1 MFKCEDNLVLSVLPI
16 GGSSS
21 GVLKIYICVCIYFV
35 SVYTIYVYVFVDSKF
50 YGKSNLKCLNFL
62 SGKRLYAPNISG
74 RLLCFITVFYQLIE
88 EEDLQG
94 EVGCLIAKGN
104 WLLIGLETV

>member
-1 MFKCEDNLVLSVLPI
+1 M
-16 GGSSS
+16 
-21 GVLKIYICVCIYFV
+21 YIL
-35 SVYTIYVYVFVDSKF
+35 YVYVFVGSKF
-50 YGKSNLKCLNFL
+50 YGKSNLKCQNIL
-62 SGKRLYAPNISG
+62 SGKRLYAANISG
-74 RLLCFITVFYQLIE
+74 RLLCFNTVSYQLIG